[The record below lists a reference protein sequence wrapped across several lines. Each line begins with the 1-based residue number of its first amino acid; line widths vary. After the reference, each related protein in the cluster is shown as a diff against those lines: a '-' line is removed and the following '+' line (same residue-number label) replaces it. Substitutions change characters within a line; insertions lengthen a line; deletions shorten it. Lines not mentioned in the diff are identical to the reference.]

1 MGDLMTAEEIA
12 EALAP
17 TGMSEAD
24 MISTIRHLLRAD
36 ELGIH
41 DQGVSRVPWL
51 AKKTWEPGIFG
62 APIRCERLP
71 FTGNTWKITGKRIGY
86 ALMDAAVNYP
96 YMGSPNMVAPHM
108 VIVDNCFPSGA
119 LGVWGRELADRGFA
133 SIITATSQRRVPHP
147 GGGGPFIGTTPICV
161 TIPDTREHLVA
172 DMALTD
178 VTYGDVLAGVASA
191 DRLRFPNM
199 KTWALGIALE
209 TMVRTMSFSES
220 AVLMFLFRPI
230 RSEAV
235 ADERR
240 RSSCNRLP
248 GGHQRGNP

>member
-1 MGDLMTAEEIA
+1 VTADEIA

-17 TGMSEAD
+17 TGMAEAD
-24 MISTIRHLLRAD
+24 MIATIAHLMRAD

-51 AKKTWEPGIFG
+51 AKKRWEGGIFG
-62 APIRCERLP
+62 APIRCERIP
-71 FTGNTWKITGKRIGY
+71 FTANTWRVTGRRIGY
-86 ALMDAAVNYP
+86 ALMNAAVHYP
-96 YMGSPNMVAPHM
+96 FFDDARNVAPQL

-119 LGVWGRELADRGFA
+119 LGVWGRMLADRGTA
-133 SIITATSQRRVPHP
+133 SLMTATSQRRVPHP
-147 GGGGPFIGTTPICV
+147 GGGGPFIGTTPLCV
-161 TIPDTREHLVA
+161 TIPDTQEHLVT
-172 DMALTD
+172 DLALTE
-178 VTYGDVLAGVASA
+178 VTYGDVLAGEASA

-199 KTWALGIALE
+199 KLWALGIALE

-230 RSEAV
+230 RAEAV

-240 RSSCNRLP
+240 RSTNRLP
-248 GGHQRGNP
+248 GGRGGGQASH